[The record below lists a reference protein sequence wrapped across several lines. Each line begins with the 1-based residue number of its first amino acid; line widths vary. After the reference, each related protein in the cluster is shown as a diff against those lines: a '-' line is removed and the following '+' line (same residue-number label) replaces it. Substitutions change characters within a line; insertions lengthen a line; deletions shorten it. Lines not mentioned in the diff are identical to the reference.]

1 MVLAPIFYFSEF
13 IFTPFSLQN
22 CVLHHF
28 SFLFY
33 AKTVIFLPP
42 KFCFKHQKHSFLG
55 LFLSAEARVLHQI
68 KNFSPLYNMQLYAF
82 RTTFCCTFVCV
93 LVVLVLCFA
102 AFSLAFWCI

>member
-1 MVLAPIFYFSEF
+1 MVLAPIFYFQNLF
-13 IFTPFSLQN
+13 LRLFSLQN

-42 KFCFKHQKHSFLG
+42 KFCILHQKHSFFG

-82 RTTFCCTFVCV
+82 RTTFCSTFVCV
-93 LVVLVLCFA
+93 LVVLALCFA